1 MKNYSL
7 VGKKIM
13 LVTINK
19 DNNEQIEKI
28 LSFRNDPELGLYIG
42 RNFPLTKE
50 KVLEDIFAKDKV
62 FLGIT
67 QKDSDELIGFI
78 TLRRINM
85 INGTGKLTV
94 FIGSEGNLSKGI
106 GSEALSLILDYAFKT
121 LNLRKVNA
129 DIFSFNE
136 RSIKCFKK
144 LGFKEQGILK
154 NEYFINGE
162 YHDDVLLYIFRNEW
176 LNIKN

>member
-50 KVLEDIFAKDKV
+50 KVFEISSQRTKYFLE
-62 FLGIT
+62 
-67 QKDSDELIGFI
+67 
-78 TLRRINM
+78 
-85 INGTGKLTV
+85 
-94 FIGSEGNLSKGI
+94 
-106 GSEALSLILDYAFKT
+106 
-121 LNLRKVNA
+121 
-129 DIFSFNE
+129 
-136 RSIKCFKK
+136 
-144 LGFKEQGILK
+144 
-154 NEYFINGE
+154 
-162 YHDDVLLYIFRNEW
+162 
-176 LNIKN
+176 